1 MPYIKMYL
9 FHVHSCWLSSAK
21 GSHAI
26 WTFVAPMLVIILVR
40 MTTAS
45 LYSSDSN
52 SACIVHPSIHPS
64 IKINIVF
71 LVLVL
76 KSISISK
83 YKMAKQSENGRERKP
98 ASKEMQVAK

>member
-40 MTTAS
+40 MITSYIPVILALHV
-45 LYSSDSN
+45 LY
-52 SACIVHPSIHPS
+52 IHPDQYS
-64 IKINIVF
+64 F
-71 LVLVL
+71 SGACSEEYL
-76 KSISISK
+76 
-83 YKMAKQSENGRERKP
+83 YK
-98 ASKEMQVAK
+98 